1 VGTVILP
8 GKPHPKQVEFFLADA
23 RNIGYGGARG
33 GGKSWAMRRK
43 MVLRRLKYQGSKGLL
58 LRRTYPELYQN
69 HVLPLLT
76 ELHGLAQYNQQNH
89 VFIFPN
95 ESRLFLGYCDAE
107 VDVLRYQGQEY
118 DDIGLEEATQFTE
131 YQYQFLKTCSRTT
144 RTDLKPRMY
153 YTANPGG
160 IGHGWFKRL
169 FIDRDF
175 LPGESQEDYVFIQAK
190 VYDNPTLI
198 ANNPEYVQQ
207 LESLPEDMRRAFLD
221 GDWDVFSGQVFREF
235 RRDIHVIE
243 PFELPR
249 EWRRWLALDFGFTA
263 PACCLWLAIGPDET
277 VYVYRELYSTG
288 MLASHLAQ
296 KIIEM
301 SLGEHITLTL
311 ADPSIFAKTGHEG
324 ESIAETLR
332 QNGLAC
338 QKADND
344 RLAGKQRVHDY
355 LQVFEGWD
363 GRQASRLK
371 IFSTCTNLI
380 RTLPQLVYD
389 DTHPEDV
396 DTDGE
401 DHAYDALRYGLMNR
415 PSEKLRHKR
424 RSVPVGVSEVTGY

>member
-1 VGTVILP
+1 
-8 GKPHPKQVEFFLADA
+8 
-23 RNIGYGGARG
+23 
-33 GGKSWAMRRK
+33 
-43 MVLRRLKYQGSKGLL
+43 
-58 LRRTYPELYQN
+58 
-69 HVLPLLT
+69 
-76 ELHGLAQYNQQNH
+76 
-89 VFIFPN
+89 
-95 ESRLFLGYCDAE
+95 
-107 VDVLRYQGQEY
+107 
-118 DDIGLEEATQFTE
+118 
-131 YQYQFLKTCSRTT
+131 
-144 RTDLKPRMY
+144 MY

-198 ANNPEYVQQ
+198 TNNPEYVQQ